1 MFFVC
6 FIKKHQMKKALFL
19 ILLSFFCFLSK
30 ETIAQKLSAKEQKKV
45 NDIFKKGKTAYFK
58 FPVSSVQE
66 VKPLA
71 QVITVDRMEGKMCFA
86 HANKDA
92 FSKFIVKGYPYTI
105 IKVSS
110 TGTKTKSKK

>member
-1 MFFVC
+1 
-6 FIKKHQMKKALFL
+6 MKKTLCL
-19 ILLSFFCFLSK
+19 ILLSFFCFLSQ
-30 ETIAQKLSAKEQKKV
+30 EAVAQKLSAKEQKKV

-66 VKPLA
+66 VKPLS
-71 QVITVDRMEGKMCFA
+71 QIITVDRMEGKMCFA

-105 IKVSS
+105 IKVTNS
-110 TGTKTKSKK
+110 GTKPKSKK